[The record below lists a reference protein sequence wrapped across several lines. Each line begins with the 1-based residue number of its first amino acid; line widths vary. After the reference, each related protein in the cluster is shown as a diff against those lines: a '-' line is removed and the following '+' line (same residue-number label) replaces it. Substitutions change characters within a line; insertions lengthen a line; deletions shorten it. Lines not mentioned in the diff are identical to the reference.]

1 MDFEV
6 FDKYSTQGI
15 KQHLMTGDNF
25 VAAGLKSKEQVTNEW
40 VADQFGRVN
49 EALQNG
55 YTTSQKTGKTVR
67 FKDILETKQLTR
79 FVEASLVDIVRSS
92 IEPQLVVTPN
102 LFSKIDILGATSS
115 VRISTIGPVN
125 IHEIAEGGD
134 YKESN
139 LEMDEEAFRLDIPIR
154 KYGGMIS
161 ISDEALEL
169 NMVDLIR
176 MWMQKLGTA
185 FAQHK
190 EKAGIQMINRFGK
203 TIFDNTNPSQ
213 SILGTPT
220 GRGIDGA
227 QNGTMSLYDFFDMY
241 AHLTLRGFTPDTL
254 IINPMAWKMFMADPE
269 TREIFLKNGV
279 LSGYRMPAGSY
290 ASGWGTMF
298 NGLGERLIATGTP
311 SIDPANGK
319 LGVNAFGASLAEN
332 HALSLLGNTFNIPPT
347 NQFPGPLKV
356 IVTPYA
362 GFRTAST
369 PTGGLV
375 TDIILADSQNCGI
388 LAQKEN
394 VSFEE
399 FSDPWRD
406 IRITK
411 ARERYGFG
419 ILEQG
424 KSIVVAKNVVVDRNY
439 VFDNVN
445 QQTLVPLTHG
455 TKLVT
460 L

>member
-1 MDFEV
+1 MNEF
-6 FDKYSTQGI
+6 FDSYSTQGL
-15 KQHLMTGDNF
+15 KNHLLANDHYKYFKVERKDVEDGT
-25 VAAGLKSKEQVTNEW
+25 VVKEIYDSV
-40 VADQFGRVN
+40 R
-49 EALQNG
+49 EALQTG
-55 YTTSQKTGKTVR
+55 YA
-67 FKDILETKQLTR
+67 KDESGHIRTWKDLLQTKQLAR
-79 FVEASLVDIVRSS
+79 FTEAALVDIVRSS
-92 IEPQLVVTPN
+92 IEPNLVVVPN
-102 LFSKIDILGATSS
+102 LFSKIDILSPVPS
-115 VRISTIGPVN
+115 IRISTVGPVN

-139 LEMDEEAFRLDIPIR
+139 LEMDEEAFRMDIPIR
-154 KYGGMIS
+154 KYGGMIT

-169 NMVDLIR
+169 NSVDLIR
-176 MWMQKLGTA
+176 MWMQKLGTG

-190 EKAGIQMINRFGK
+190 EKTGIQMINRFGK
-203 TIFDNTNPSQ
+203 TVFDGANPSA
-213 SILGTPT
+213 SLLGCPT

-227 QNGTMSLYDFFDMY
+227 QNGTMSLYDFFDLY

-254 IINPMAWKMFMADPE
+254 LINPFAWKMFMTDPE

-290 ASGWGTMF
+290 ASGWGTLF
-298 NGLGERLIATGTP
+298 NGMGERLIATGNP
-311 SIDPANGK
+311 SIDPTLGK
-319 LGVNAFGASLAEN
+319 LGVNAFGSTIGEN
-332 HALSLLGNTFNIPPT
+332 HLLSMLGNTFNIPPT

-356 IVTPYA
+356 IVTPYV
-362 GFRTAST
+362 GFRKST
-369 PTGGLV
+369 SPSNGMV

-406 IRITK
+406 IRVTK

-424 KSIVVAKNVVVDRNY
+424 KSIVVAKNIVIDRNY
-439 VFDNVN
+439 VFENVN
-445 QQTLVPLTHG
+445 SRTLSTINPATTTVSFT
-455 TKLVT
+455 
-460 L
+460 